1 MRFSPKFIT
10 RSRERIVFEEVSLH
24 PSPQAFGPKREGRT
38 VDVRGGYKHSIL
50 STMTIHPQELARA
63 LTNALNPFVIFTAL
77 FALAAFAAAVAGYVL
92 FMRRRSRVGD
102 FWISARAERLTPA
115 VFLLAAFVALLAA
128 LVLLDAPQDLTLL
141 TLSMGIAS
149 TAVAGITLLWKA
161 SAHCTVAGH
170 AAAAGLVLLGPP
182 GCVFLLVL
190 PLVVWSR
197 VKVKAHTLLQ
207 TLAGAAVG
215 AAFAVL
221 FLA

>member
-1 MRFSPKFIT
+1 MLP
-10 RSRERIVFEEVSLH
+10 
-24 PSPQAFGPKREGRT
+24 T
-38 VDVRGGYKHSIL
+38 V
-50 STMTIHPQELARA
+50 TIRPQEVARV
-63 LTNALNPFVIFTAL
+63 LTNALNPFVIFTVL
-77 FALAAFAAAVAGYVL
+77 FALVALAEAGVYRGVLYLAVELAAAAAVAGYVL

-115 VFLLAAFVALLAA
+115 VFLLAAFLVLLAA

-141 TLSMGIAS
+141 TFSMGLAS
-149 TAVAGITLLWKA
+149 AAVAGITMLWKA

-170 AAAAGLVLLGPP
+170 AAAAGLLLLVPLGLA
-182 GCVFLLVL
+182 FLLVL

-197 VKVKAHTLLQ
+197 VTLKAHTLSQ

-215 AAFAVL
+215 AGFAVL

>member
-1 MRFSPKFIT
+1 M
-10 RSRERIVFEEVSLH
+10 
-24 PSPQAFGPKREGRT
+24 
-38 VDVRGGYKHSIL
+38 VDVRGGYRRSIL
-50 STMTIHPQELARA
+50 PTVTIRPQQLARA

-77 FALAAFAAAVAGYVL
+77 FALVAFAEAGAYRGVLYLAVELTAAAAVAGYLL

-102 FWISARAERLTPA
+102 FWISARAERLSPA

-141 TLSMGIAS
+141 TLSMGLAS
-149 TAVAGITLLWKA
+149 AVVAGITLLWKA

-170 AAAAGLVLLGPP
+170 AAAAGLLLHGPL
-182 GCVFLLVL
+182 GLVFLLVL
-190 PLVVWSR
+190 PLVLWSR
-197 VKVKAHTLLQ
+197 VILKAHTLSQ

-215 AAFAVL
+215 AGFALL

>member
-1 MRFSPKFIT
+1 M
-10 RSRERIVFEEVSLH
+10 
-24 PSPQAFGPKREGRT
+24 
-38 VDVRGGYKHSIL
+38 VDVRGGYRRSIL
-50 STMTIHPQELARA
+50 PTVTIRPQQLARA

-77 FALAAFAAAVAGYVL
+77 FALVAFAEAGAYRGVLYLAVELTAAAAVAGYLL

-102 FWISARAERLTPA
+102 FWISARAERLSPA

-141 TLSMGIAS
+141 TLSMGLAS
-149 TAVAGITLLWKA
+149 AVVAGITLLWKA

-170 AAAAGLVLLGPP
+170 AAAAGLLLLGPL
-182 GCVFLLVL
+182 GLVFLLVL
-190 PLVVWSR
+190 PLVLWSR
-197 VKVKAHTLLQ
+197 VILKAHTLSQ

-215 AAFAVL
+215 AGFALL

>member
-1 MRFSPKFIT
+1 MRSMLP
-10 RSRERIVFEEVSLH
+10 
-24 PSPQAFGPKREGRT
+24 T
-38 VDVRGGYKHSIL
+38 V
-50 STMTIHPQELARA
+50 TIRPQEVARV
-63 LTNALNPFVIFTAL
+63 LTNALNPFVIFTVL
-77 FALAAFAAAVAGYVL
+77 FALVALAEAGVYRGVLYLAVELAAAAAVAGYVL

-115 VFLLAAFVALLAA
+115 VFLLAAFLVLLAA

-141 TLSMGIAS
+141 TFSMGLAS
-149 TAVAGITLLWKA
+149 AAVAGITMLWKA

-170 AAAAGLVLLGPP
+170 AAAAGLLLLVPLGLA
-182 GCVFLLVL
+182 FLLVL

-197 VKVKAHTLLQ
+197 VTLKAHTLSQ

-215 AAFAVL
+215 AGFAVL

>member
-1 MRFSPKFIT
+1 MLP
-10 RSRERIVFEEVSLH
+10 
-24 PSPQAFGPKREGRT
+24 T
-38 VDVRGGYKHSIL
+38 V
-50 STMTIHPQELARA
+50 TMHLQELSRV

-77 FALAAFAAAVAGYVL
+77 FALVAFAEAGAYRGFLYLAAELTAAVIVAGYVL
-92 FMRRRSRVGD
+92 FMRQRSRVGD

-141 TLSMGIAS
+141 TLSMGLAS
-149 TAVAGITLLWKA
+149 MTVAGITLLWKA

-170 AAAAGLVLLGPP
+170 AAAAGFLLLGPP
-182 GCVFLLVL
+182 GLVFLLVL

-197 VKVKAHTLLQ
+197 MTLKAHTLPQ
-207 TLAGAAVG
+207 TFAGAAVG
-215 AAFAVL
+215 AGFAVL